1 MQRDAGYQFSVFYE
15 HCVPD
20 EPPFS
25 SLLSSI
31 SETVEALNY
40 QLECGR
46 ATASNF
52 TKHSER
58 YFSPSKITLA
68 E

>member
-52 TKHSER
+52 TNIQKGI
-58 YFSPSKITLA
+58 FPLQK
-68 E
+68 